1 MKFSPKNAPQRNNG
15 ASPLRSPP
23 PALLAALNGQ
33 QPPAQPFWQ
42 ATPKPSPAALLSPNQ
57 QAATSLMQE
66 ASVLVRFGQY
76 PPAAQVLQ
84 QAAALWPTNTDI
96 LYQFGC
102 VLLEIGQPAE
112 ALKRFDTALALR
124 PNWSDAWNNKSA
136 AHARIGQVD
145 ESITAAH
152 KAIEHGPNIAAMAN
166 LCAAYSSM
174 GRHEEA
180 LRFGEQAIQLSN
192 GENQMALINYGVAL
206 RAVWDLSAA
215 AGAQERAIELTKRDP
230 GRFPPNYMAFS
241 NLGAIRN
248 LQGRNHEALMVTQM
262 ASELVPTNPTVRSNM
277 IMFSDLLPETTL
289 LEAYTLRRTWAHLFE
304 EPLKRQWPQHGND
317 RTPGRKLRVGYVG
330 ADFRQHSA
338 AHIHGAIIRAHDPEQ
353 VAVYVYAGNKHEDEI
368 SAKIRE
374 APALAEWVCTATM
387 SDHDLANRIHADQI
401 DILVD
406 VASFTSGGRLI
417 TFALKPA
424 PVQMTAWGYANGTGL
439 DSMDYFIADDVIV
452 PPELEY
458 GYREKVVRMSNLL
471 CFDPFLELPPPGPP
485 PVQQNGYLTFGS
497 YNRVEK
503 ISAPILRLWAEVMKQ
518 HEGSRMVLK
527 FGGLT
532 GEVANNLYAA
542 FESHGISRD
551 RIECRGHT
559 PRVEH
564 LHQYADID
572 IMLDSWPHVGGI
584 TTLEA
589 LWMGVPCVTLLG
601 DRAPSR
607 VSASI
612 LTTLGLTDWIAE
624 TPAQY
629 LQIVQAQAQTDLTE
643 LRASLPGRV
652 RASVIG
658 DTVAYTRE
666 LEQVYRQTWQ
676 TWLAQSAER
685 VAA

>member
-23 PALLAALNGQ
+23 PSLAAALNAA
-33 QPPAQPFWQ
+33 QPAAPPFWQ
-42 ATPKPSPAALLSPNQ
+42 QGDAPKQMLLTPNQ
-57 QAATSLMQE
+57 QAAVKISQE
-66 ASVLVRFGQY
+66 ASVLIRFGQF
-76 PPAAQVLQ
+76 PPAAQLLQ
-84 QAAALWPTNTDI
+84 QAVNLWPTNPEM
-96 LYQFGC
+96 LYQLGC
-102 VLLEIGQPAE
+102 VLLEMGQSSE
-112 ALKRFDTALALR
+112 ALKRFDAALGLR

-136 AHARIGQVD
+136 ALARMGLVD
-145 ESITAAH
+145 DAVAASH
-152 KAIEHGPNIAAMAN
+152 KAIEYGPNVAAMAN

-174 GRHEEA
+174 GKHDEA
-180 LRFGEQAIQLSN
+180 IRFGEQAIRLSN

-215 AGAQERAIELTKRDP
+215 AGAQERAIELSQRDP
-230 GRFPPNYMAFS
+230 QRFPPNYMAFS

-248 LQGRNHEALMVTQM
+248 LQGRNHEALAVTQM
-262 ASELVPTNPTVRSNM
+262 ASELVPGNPTIRANM

-289 LEAYTLRRTWAHLFE
+289 LEAYTLRRTWSHLYE
-304 EPLKRQWPQHGND
+304 EPLKRQWQPHAND

-338 AHIHGAIIRAHDPEQ
+338 AHIHGAVIRAHDPEQ
-353 VAVYVYAGNKHEDEI
+353 VAVYVYAGNKQEDEI

-374 APALAEWVCTATM
+374 APAIAEWICTAQM
-387 SDHDLANRIHADQI
+387 SDHELANRVRADQI

-406 VASFTSGGRLI
+406 VASFTSGGRLV
-417 TFALKPA
+417 TFACKPA
-424 PVQMTAWGYANGTGL
+424 PLQVTAWGYANGTGL
-439 DSMDYFIADDVIV
+439 DAMDYFLADEVIV

-458 GYREKVVRMSNLL
+458 GYRERILRLSNLL
-471 CFDPFLELPPPGPP
+471 CFDPFVELPPPGPP
-485 PVQQNGYLTFGS
+485 PVQKNGYLTFGS

-503 ISAPILRLWAEVMKQ
+503 ISAPILRLWAEVM
-518 HEGSRMVLK
+518 HRHAGSRMILK
-527 FGGLT
+527 FGGLE
-532 GEVANNLYAA
+532 GEVAEGLKRG
-542 FESHGISRD
+542 FEQHGISRD

-564 LHQYADID
+564 LHQYGDID

-612 LTTLGLTDWIAE
+612 LTTLGMTDWIAE
-624 TPAQY
+624 TPADY
-629 LQIVQAQAQTDLTE
+629 LRIVDEQATKDLSE
-643 LRASLPGRV
+643 LRASLPGMV

-666 LEQVYRQTWQ
+666 LEQAYRRLWQ
-676 TWLAQSAER
+676 DWLARTAEG